1 MLRAFLFLAIGV
13 IVGAGSQASLSKP
26 PVQLNG
32 AAKSM
37 MTCLEKDSAGITDAV
52 ELNAVYK
59 RCWNHATLVKR

>member
-1 MLRAFLFLAIGV
+1 MLRAFLFVAIGI
-13 IVGAGSQASLSKP
+13 IVGAASQAKLGKP

-37 MTCLEKDSAGITDAV
+37 MGCVEKDSVGVSDAA

-59 RCWNHATLVKR
+59 RCWNHATLTNR